1 MKLLSIIVPCYNEEK
16 IIEKSAQVILDTVSK
31 IQDYEVEII
40 FVNDGSKDKTLEKL
54 CQISKLDHRYKYIS
68 FSRNFGKESAM
79 LAGLEYCSGECVV
92 IMDADLQHPPELI
105 EKMITL
111 YEQGYDQVIA
121 QRNRKGDNKVNTFFA
136 RLYYKL
142 VDGMVDV
149 KMVDGAGDFRLLSR
163 RAVKALLSL
172 KENNRFSKGLF
183 SWIGFDQI
191 YIHYDNRER
200 IGGETKWSFKKLLS
214 YALDGILSF
223 NNKPLRICIYFG
235 FTLVGISILYLLY
248 LLVNILRNGIDV
260 PGYFTTIFLITC
272 LGGIQLL
279 SIGVIGEYIGRI
291 YYEVKGRPNYL
302 VQESNISR
310 KEKDEDEKADRYD
323 NN

>member
-16 IIEKSAQVILDTVSK
+16 IIEQSAKVILNTVSK
-31 IQDYEVEII
+31 IENYDSEII
-40 FVNDGSKDKTLEKL
+40 FVDDGSSDKTSEKL
-54 CQISKLDHRYKYIS
+54 IDIASLDSRYKYIS

-79 LAGLEYCSGECVV
+79 LAGLEHCKGDSVV

-105 EKMITL
+105 PTMLEYYEKGI
-111 YEQGYDQVIA
+111 DQVIA
-121 QRNRKGDNKVNTFFA
+121 QRNRIGDNKINTFFA
-136 RLYYKL
+136 RMYYKI
-142 VDGMVDV
+142 VNGMVDV

-163 RAVKALLSL
+163 RAVDALLKL

-183 SWIGFDQI
+183 SWVGFDQV

-200 IGGETKWSFKKLLS
+200 VGGETKWSFKKLLS
-214 YALDGILSF
+214 YAIDGILSF
-223 NNKPLRICIYFG
+223 NNKPLRMCIYLGFG
-235 FTLVGISILYLLY
+235 LVGISILYLLY
-248 LLVNILRNGIDV
+248 LLISICMNGIDV

-291 YYEVKGRPNYL
+291 YYEVKERPNYL
-302 VQESNISR
+302 VKDTNI
-310 KEKDEDEKADRYD
+310 KGEE
-323 NN
+323 